1 MIPGADNT
9 KKRILAVRKYFMKEH
24 PDWVIAYQETPSL
37 VACAARL
44 LGCNYKLI
52 VSERN
57 TTQAANLNSRVRFM
71 LYHIADA
78 IVPNSYA
85 QENYLLAHHPWMKS
99 KLKTIT
105 NFVDL
110 NRFSFAEHKRREV
123 PEIITPAS
131 LMNSKNTLGYI
142 EACVLLKRQGCQF
155 HVSWYGITDHVGG
168 TFIER
173 RKAEIISLSV
183 FYIYLLRFFQYRK
196 TISQAILFYFSKT
209 LLIIFRMLI
218 CEAISTGLPV
228 MCSDI
233 CDNPI
238 YVEEGRNGVLFN
250 PEDSQ
255 NMASKMKELLLQS
268 DDEYQNY
275 RHYSRSKAEE
285 LLKDSTFL
293 NKYLAIINPR

>member
-1 MIPGADNT
+1 M
-9 KKRILAVRKYFMKEH
+9 
-24 PDWVIAYQETPSL
+24 
-37 VACAARL
+37 
-44 LGCNYKLI
+44 
-52 VSERN
+52 
-57 TTQAANLNSRVRFM
+57 
-71 LYHIADA
+71 
-78 IVPNSYA
+78 
-85 QENYLLAHHPWMKS
+85 
-99 KLKTIT
+99 
-105 NFVDL
+105 
-110 NRFSFAEHKRREV
+110 
-123 PEIITPAS
+123 
-131 LMNSKNTLGYI
+131 
-142 EACVLLKRQGCQF
+142 
-155 HVSWYGITDHVGG
+155 
-168 TFIER
+168 
-173 RKAEIISLSV
+173 
-183 FYIYLLRFFQYRK
+183 
-196 TISQAILFYFSKT
+196 
-209 LLIIFRMLI
+209 I

>member
-1 MIPGADNT
+1 
-9 KKRILAVRKYFMKEH
+9 
-24 PDWVIAYQETPSL
+24 
-37 VACAARL
+37 
-44 LGCNYKLI
+44 
-52 VSERN
+52 
-57 TTQAANLNSRVRFM
+57 
-71 LYHIADA
+71 
-78 IVPNSYA
+78 
-85 QENYLLAHHPWMKS
+85 MKS

-155 HVSWYGITDHVGG
+155 HVSWYGITDQHSEYYKQCLGKIKEYGLADCFSILEKTKQIDIKYREADYLCLPSFYEG
-168 TFIER
+168 TPN
-173 RKAEIISLSV
+173 V
-183 FYIYLLRFFQYRK
+183 
-196 TISQAILFYFSKT
+196 
-209 LLIIFRMLI
+209 I